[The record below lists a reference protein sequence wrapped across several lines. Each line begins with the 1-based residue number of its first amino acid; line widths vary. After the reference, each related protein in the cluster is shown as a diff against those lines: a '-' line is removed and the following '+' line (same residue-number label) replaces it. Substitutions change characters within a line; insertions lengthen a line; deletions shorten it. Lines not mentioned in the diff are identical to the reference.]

1 MSNQKGMGL
10 LGLLISVLIMTLL
23 LSVVL
28 KRYAGQT
35 RRALH
40 LQGIADPALT
50 GRSRSLQKESEPASK
65 VPPCNGRLVGNICVP
80 TEARS
85 SSLDAFEQMNK

>member
-50 GRSRSLQKESEPASK
+50 GRSRSLQKNPSLLPKFRRATGGWWAIFAFRRKYAVPA
-65 VPPCNGRLVGNICVP
+65 
-80 TEARS
+80 
-85 SSLDAFEQMNK
+85 

>member
-1 MSNQKGMGL
+1 MGNRKGIGL
-10 LGLLISVLIMTLL
+10 LGLLIAVVIMAIL

-35 RRALH
+35 RRLM
-40 LQGIADPALT
+40 
-50 GRSRSLQKESEPASK
+50 SLPASVAPAAASGENPASPK
-65 VPPCNGRLVGNICVP
+65 GAAACKGRLVGNICVP

-85 SSLDAFEQMNK
+85 ASLDAFERMNQ